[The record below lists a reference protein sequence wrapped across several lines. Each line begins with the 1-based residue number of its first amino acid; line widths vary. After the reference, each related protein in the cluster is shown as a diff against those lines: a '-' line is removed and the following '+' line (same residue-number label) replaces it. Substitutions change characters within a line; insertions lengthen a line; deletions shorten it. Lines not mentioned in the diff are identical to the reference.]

1 MLYNNGKEI
10 ILMAEN
16 DKIKWHPGFAN
27 ALKLEFYDNKND
39 LEYSEEVVLNKEAL
53 KMDMLVI
60 KKKPGIILKNQLGE
74 HFRQYNIIEFKSAND
89 DLNIDTLFKVTG
101 YACLY
106 KSYGKTA
113 DAIPFS
119 NITITLIKNRI
130 PKGLFSYIR
139 NHDGTIK
146 DHKNGTYDIIW
157 QVPFPVRIIVNKS
170 LDFNEHTWLAA
181 IRNDLT
187 IAELRTIIEKAL
199 TYTEKEALMSIDSA
213 MSVISQ
219 ANTTK
224 LEIAKREDLK
234 MCKEL
239 MELMK
244 PEFDAAV
251 NEAVNEAV
259 IQAVN
264 NTTTTTTT
272 SLIRNLMHN
281 MNINA
286 EQAMTNL
293 GINENDFSKY
303 LPLL

>member
-1 MLYNNGKEI
+1 M
-10 ILMAEN
+10 EN
-16 DKIKWHPGFAN
+16 KDKIKWHPAFAS

-39 LEYSEEVVLNKEAL
+39 LEYSEEVVLNKEAI

-60 KKKPGIILKNQLGE
+60 KKKPGVKLSNPLGE
-74 HFRQYNIIEFKSAND
+74 HFRQHNIIEFKSAND
-89 DLNIDTLFKVTG
+89 ELNIDTLFKVTG

-106 KSYGKTA
+106 KAYGQTVN
-113 DAIPFS
+113 AIPFS
-119 NITITLIKNRI
+119 DITITLIKKRV
-130 PKGLFSYIR
+130 PKGLFKY
-139 NHDGTIK
+139 IK
-146 DHKNGTYDIIW
+146 DLGGTVIDNQNGTYDIVW
-157 QVPFPVRIIVNKS
+157 QLPFPVRIIVNKS
-170 LDFNEHTWLAA
+170 IDFNQHTWLAA

-187 IAELRTIIEKAL
+187 IPELRTIIQKAL
-199 TYTEKEALMSIDSA
+199 TYTEKDALMSIDSA

-219 ANTTK
+219 ANTIN
-224 LEIAKREDLK
+224 LEKAKREDSK

-239 MELMK
+239 MDLMK

-251 NEAVNEAV
+251 NAAVNEAV
-259 IQAVN
+259 NKAVNKAVN

-272 SLIRNLMHN
+272 SLICNLMHN

-293 GINENDFSKY
+293 GISENDFSKY